1 MNGMGIISTARAVV
15 RLNDSIVMEW
25 LRYDEHCTVII
36 SVDSYKRR
44 RARRTVTRRGIAVVL
59 NWSTPE
65 NHQYLDRQI

>member
-1 MNGMGIISTARAVV
+1 MNGMGIISTARVV
-15 RLNDSIVMEW
+15 VMLNDNVVMEW
-25 LRYDEHCTVII
+25 FRYDEHCAVII
-36 SVDSYKRR
+36 LVNSYKGR